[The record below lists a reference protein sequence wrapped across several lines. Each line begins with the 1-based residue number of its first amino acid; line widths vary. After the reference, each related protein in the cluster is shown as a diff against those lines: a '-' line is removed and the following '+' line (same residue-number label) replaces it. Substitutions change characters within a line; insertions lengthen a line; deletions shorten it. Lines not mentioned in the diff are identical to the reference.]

1 MERQGSGL
9 CKIRTTYQNA
19 INYEVGMEPSFRSN
33 RVEFT
38 VNLPN
43 LNFKASKNEAINEAI
58 NENQKILLDILR
70 NHPAITQKEIIERTL
85 LSRSTVQRVIK
96 ELKEMGYL
104 ERIGSKKSGRW
115 IVIEI

>member
-1 MERQGSGL
+1 MERPGRWGSCFFARLGYMERQGSGL

-43 LNFKASKNEAINEAI
+43 LNFKASKNEAINE
-58 NENQKILLDILR
+58 NQKILLDGVL
-70 NHPAITQKEIIERTL
+70 
-85 LSRSTVQRVIK
+85 
-96 ELKEMGYL
+96 
-104 ERIGSKKSGRW
+104 
-115 IVIEI
+115 